1 MLLATAALAQNGP
14 AGQLPPPPPPQTKPA
29 VQTPPPRPPESQPP
43 GQGALPPAN
52 APTQNPPPQP
62 PPQNNPPPQQNPP
75 PPPPPP
81 APQVGGP
88 IAGLTP
94 EQLAAWNAG
103 LAQFLTVEN
112 VASGLGPIFNDVS
125 CVACHSN
132 PAPGGSSPKFV
143 TRFGRTTNG
152 VFDPLESLGGSLLQ
166 ARAINP
172 AVQEFIPPQAN
183 TIAHRQ
189 TPQLFGLGLIE
200 AISDTTIQALALR
213 PAVDGITGRA
223 AIITDV
229 VSGLQRV
236 GRFGMKAQH
245 ATILAFSADA
255 YLNEMGITNPFFPTE
270 NAPNGKTALLAQFS
284 TVSEPNDT
292 ANPVTGRSDVNALAD
307 FQQLTAPVQPLPLT
321 TRATAGQQV
330 FSNIGCAI
338 CHVPQL
344 TTGTNPIAAL
354 SNKPVGLYS
363 DLLLHD
369 MGALGDGIGQAA
381 ALPSEMRTPPL
392 WGLRLR
398 KTYLH
403 DGRAPTLDAAIRA
416 HAGQGQASNTRY
428 TALSANDQQA
438 LIEFLGSL

>member
-1 MLLATAALAQNGP
+1 
-14 AGQLPPPPPPQTKPA
+14 
-29 VQTPPPRPPESQPP
+29 
-43 GQGALPPAN
+43 
-52 APTQNPPPQP
+52 
-62 PPQNNPPPQQNPP
+62 
-75 PPPPPP
+75 
-81 APQVGGP
+81 
-88 IAGLTP
+88 
-94 EQLAAWNAG
+94 LAAWNAG

-132 PAPGGSSPKFV
+132 PAPGGSSQKFV

-166 ARAINP
+166 AKAIDP

-200 AISDTTIQALALR
+200 AIPDTTIQSLALR
-213 PAVDGITGRA
+213 PSVDGITGRA
-223 AIITDV
+223 AIVTDV

-245 ATILAFSADA
+245 ATILSFSSDA
-255 YLNEMGITNPFFPTE
+255 YLNEMGITNPYFPTE
-270 NAPNGKTALLAQFS
+270 NAPNGNTALLALYS

-292 ANPVTGRSDVNALAD
+292 ADPVTGRSDVNALAD
-307 FQQLTAPVQPLPLT
+307 FQQLLAPVQPLPLNEQT
-321 TRATAGQQV
+321 AAGQRV
-330 FSNIGCAI
+330 FSNIGCAY
-338 CHVPQL
+338 CHIPQL
-344 TTGTNPIAAL
+344 NTGMSPIAAL

-369 MGALGDGIGQAA
+369 MGTLGDGIAQAA
-381 ALPSEMRTPPL
+381 ARATEFRTPPL

-398 KTYLH
+398 HTYLH
-403 DGRAPTLDAAIRA
+403 DGRAPTLDGAIRA
-416 HAGQGQASNTRY
+416 HVGQGQAANTRY
-428 TALSANDQQA
+428 SVLSAADQQA
-438 LIEFLGSL
+438 LLAFLGSL

>member
-1 MLLATAALAQNGP
+1 MKRNLRRTIGTAGAFMLLAATALAQNGTM
-14 AGQLPPPPPPQTKPA
+14 GNPPTQGRSPTQG
-29 VQTPPPRPPESQPP
+29 QPP
-43 GQGALPPAN
+43 AQ
-52 APTQNPPPQP
+52 
-62 PPQNNPPPQQNPP
+62 PP

-81 APQVGGP
+81 QVGGA
-88 IAGLTP
+88 IAGLTAA
-94 EQLAAWNAG
+94 QTTAWNAG
-103 LAQFLTVEN
+103 RAQFITVET

-132 PAPGGSSPKFV
+132 PVAGGASPKFV

-166 ARAINP
+166 AKAINP
-172 AVQEFIPPQAN
+172 AVQEFIPSQAN
-183 TIAHRQ
+183 TIAHRK

-200 AISDTTIQALALR
+200 AIPDTTIQALALR
-213 PAVDGITGRA
+213 PSVDGITGRA
-223 AIITDV
+223 AIVTDV

-255 YLNEMGITNPFFPTE
+255 YLNEMGITNPHFPTE
-270 NAPNGKTALLAQFS
+270 NAPNGNTALLAKYS

-292 ANPVTGRSDVNALAD
+292 VNPVTGRSDVNALAD
-307 FQQLTAPVQPLPLT
+307 FQQLLAPPSPLT
-321 TRATAGQQV
+321 LTAQATAGQQV
-330 FSNIGCAI
+330 FSNIGCAY
-338 CHVPQL
+338 CHVPEL

-354 SNKPVGLYS
+354 SNKTAGLYS

-369 MGALGDGIGQAA
+369 MGPLGDGIAQAA

-398 KTYLH
+398 QAYLH
-403 DGRAPTLDAAIRA
+403 DGRATTLDAAIRA
-416 HAGQGQASNTRY
+416 HVGQGQAANTRY
-428 TALSANDQQA
+428 TALSSSDQQA
-438 LIEFLGSL
+438 LITFLNSL